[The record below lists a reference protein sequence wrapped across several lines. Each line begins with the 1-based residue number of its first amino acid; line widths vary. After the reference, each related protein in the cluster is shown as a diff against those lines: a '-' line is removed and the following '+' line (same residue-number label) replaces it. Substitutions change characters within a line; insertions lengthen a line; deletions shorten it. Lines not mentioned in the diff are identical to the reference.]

1 MRLFSPSFDL
11 NDECTTWVCMM
22 APAGPLLWHFE
33 NNTTNDPS
41 IELDLEEVKKLVRDI
56 GFELSVSVL
65 VSHTLITL

>member
-1 MRLFSPSFDL
+1 MDVRM
-11 NDECTTWVCMM
+11 T

-56 GFELSVSVL
+56 GFELSVSLLIPHV
-65 VSHTLITL
+65 HETLKRFVVCRKKDR